1 MGIVFGAGF
10 LLTLAQ
16 LLASSGTIVYLKY
29 GLMALAFISLSLA
42 LYFDMID
49 SDGIVG

>member
-29 GLMALAFISLSLA
+29 GLMAVAFTSLSLS
-42 LYFDMID
+42 LFFDIMD